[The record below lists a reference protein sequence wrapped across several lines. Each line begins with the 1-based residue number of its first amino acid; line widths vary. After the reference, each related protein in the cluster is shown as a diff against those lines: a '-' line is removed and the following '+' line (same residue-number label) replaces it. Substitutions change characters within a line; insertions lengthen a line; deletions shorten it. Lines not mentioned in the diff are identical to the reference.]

1 MRVPRDKAPLRALAL
16 AALLVAL
23 HLIGVLV
30 PGAFGS
36 ATHDSATAPLAWSA
50 SVDVADDTDEF
61 ATCRDVREIVDPSSR
76 PAGRDRHR
84 PVMEPSMGRVRGYEL
99 TGLPQGTLSASHV
112 ASRSAA
118 TPALASLQVFRC

>member
-1 MRVPRDKAPLRALAL
+1 MRVPRDKAPLCVLAL

-23 HLIGVLV
+23 HFIGVLM
-30 PGAFGS
+30 PGASGS
-36 ATHDSATAPLAWSA
+36 ATHDSAPAPLAWSTN
-50 SVDVADDTDEF
+50 VDVADDTDEF

-84 PVMEPSMGRVRGYEL
+84 PAVEPSMGRVRGYEV
-99 TGLPQGTLSASHV
+99 TGLPQGNLPASHL

-118 TPALASLQVFRC
+118 TPPLAALQVFRC